1 MSTAVQVE
9 SAAKPKE
16 PEYKPQTKVSAAFFV
31 DSVPFGG
38 ECMGVSIGRNVDSI
52 APARLE
58 GDGTI
63 KTVEA
68 NQRADGI
75 VIRRKHSDLNTHA
88 RVVMQTFV
96 PWSNVRSISYGE

>member
-1 MSTAVQVE
+1 MNVATQNE
-9 SAAKPKE
+9 AASKQKE
-16 PEYKPQTKVSAAFFV
+16 PEYKPQTKIAAAFFV

-52 APARLE
+52 APVRLE

-88 RVVMQTFV
+88 RVVMQTFI